1 MPKFHMSNSTMFF
14 LSQELSQ
21 LVWAKEDVIKALL
34 GKENPDIESVLEE
47 IGSIIEITDI
57 LSNLVGEYA
66 SLISDLIKK
75 QNG

>member
-1 MPKFHMSNSTMFF
+1 MFF